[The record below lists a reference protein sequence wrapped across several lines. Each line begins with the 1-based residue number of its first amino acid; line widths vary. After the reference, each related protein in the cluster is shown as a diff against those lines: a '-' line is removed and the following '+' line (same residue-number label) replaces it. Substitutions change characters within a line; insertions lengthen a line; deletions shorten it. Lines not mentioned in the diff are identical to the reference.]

1 MQFPYTYAQTD
12 DEIVRSLE
20 LFLKAPYLAVDT
32 ETTGLDPYTAK
43 LLLLQLATDNYIVVI
58 NCIADNAISRG
69 DRDHSVWKI
78 LNAIFTGRSTKI
90 GHNIGFDFKI
100 IKASLGIEMVGLYDT
115 MIAEK
120 VLVAGKDIPSNRYQP
135 LKTLVPKYISSL
147 TDRDMNKGIR
157 ADFYSG
163 YILSEF
169 NKDQLEYSA
178 RDAGVLLPIYWQQ
191 IMQLQKDDLARVA
204 QLEFDII
211 PAVALMEYF
220 GVNINIPYWQKMLGE
235 TEQELVQLRKEIQS
249 FLKPLEKQKSLF
261 ADFCGISIDSPA
273 QLGPALRSLGLIV
286 ESTGADILEKISGS
300 HPIIKPLL
308 RYRELRKVFTSYGAK
323 LLARQNPVTGR
334 FHASFKQNPTSTGR
348 FSSAEPNL
356 QNIPAAG
363 KFRQGFVA
371 PEGYY
376 CLGADFGGQELRVLA
391 YLSNEINMIR
401 AFQAGKD
408 IHNETTC
415 KVYKIDAEKL
425 ERILGELDRKQREQK
440 FKDIT
445 KEEEDWK
452 AKRGIC
458 KSANFLTS
466 YGGSYKRLADV
477 ANISEVE
484 AKRAIDGFFVAYPA
498 LKQYIE
504 VEGHKAIRLGY
515 SKTLM
520 GRRRNYTLP
529 PTSDPDY
536 QMISG
541 AVRRQAVNH
550 TIQGTSADMS
560 KLAIK
565 LIHREF
571 CNRFGNDNAYLWC
584 AVHDEVQAMVKK
596 EIVEE
601 AQKIL
606 VDKMTEAFHTLIPKE
621 IVPCKVDSKWA
632 HCWSH

>member
-20 LFLKAPYLAVDT
+20 IFLKAPYLAVDT

-43 LLLLQLATDNYIVVI
+43 LLLLQLATDKYIVVI

-69 DRDHSVWKI
+69 DRSHPVWKT

-135 LKTLVPKYISSL
+135 LKALVPKYISSL

-163 YILSEF
+163 YILSDF

-191 IMQLQKDDLARVA
+191 IMQLQQDDLARVA
-204 QLEFDII
+204 QLEFDVIT
-211 PAVALMEYF
+211 PVALMEYY
-220 GVNINIPYWQKMLGE
+220 GVNIDIPYWQKMLGE
-235 TEQELVQLRKEIQS
+235 TEQELITLRKEIQG

-261 ADFCGISIDSPA
+261 DDFCGISIDSPA
-273 QLGPALRSLGLIV
+273 QLGPALRNLGIIV
-286 ESTGADILEKISGS
+286 ESTGADILEKLSGS

-308 RYRELRKVFTSYGAK
+308 RYRELRKIFTSYGAK
-323 LLARQNPVTGR
+323 LLSRQNPVTGR

-401 AFQAGKD
+401 AFQYGKD

-415 KVYKIDAEKL
+415 KVYKIDADKL
-425 ERILGELDRKQREQK
+425 ERVLGELERKQREQR
-440 FKDIT
+440 FQEIT

-458 KSANFLTS
+458 KSTNFLS
-466 YGGSYKRLADV
+466 AYGGSYKRLSEV
-477 ANISEVE
+477 ANIPERD
-484 AKRAIDGFFVAYPA
+484 AKTVIDGFFTAYPA

-536 QMISG
+536 QMIAG

-550 TIQGTSADMS
+550 TIQGSSADMTKTAL
-560 KLAIK
+560 KLV
-565 LIHREF
+565 HQEF
-571 CNRFGNDNAYLWC
+571 CQRFGNENAYIWA
-584 AVHDEVQAMVKK
+584 AVHDEIQTMVKK

-601 AQKIL
+601 AKEVL
-606 VDKMTEAFHTLIPKE
+606 VNCMTNAFHQLIPKE
-621 IVPCKVDSKWA
+621 VIPCKVDAKYG
-632 HCWSH
+632 SHWVH